1 MTISITSSDV
11 EEIIEVDADIDL
23 TPFITAAT
31 SLVTKHCEEKNSAYT
46 ESELNLIAV
55 WLSAHCYCVRDPRA
69 TFESVGKL
77 QSTYQSKVDLCLY
90 TSHYGQMAMM
100 LDWYGGLAALN
111 DLMTKNGGRRTVG
124 ITWLGEEDEEL
135 EE

>member
-1 MTISITSSDV
+1 MAVRTTSSAV
-11 EEIIEVDADIDL
+11 EEIIEVDTDIDL
-23 TPFITAAT
+23 TPFIEAA
-31 SLVTKHCEEKNSAYT
+31 SALVDVHCAAKNSAYT
-46 ESELNLIAV
+46 ATELELIER

-111 DLMTKNGGRRTVG
+111 DLMTKNGGKRTVG